1 MKNAILALLLAVVIG
16 GTAAFY
22 RPAVPYQVPAAEVNH
37 AVFIP
42 RGGSV
47 EVFDAGLDNAE
58 IEADGNIT
66 PSRKC
71 GFCMGWSGQTNCP
84 VSGL

>member
-16 GTAAFY
+16 GTAALY
-22 RPAVPYQVPAAEVNH
+22 RPATPYQVPAEVNQ
-37 AVFIP
+37 AVFVP
-42 RGGSV
+42 RGGSSDF
-47 EVFDAGLDNAE
+47 FDSGLDNDE

-71 GFCMGWSGQTNCP
+71 GFCMG
-84 VSGL
+84 

>member
-1 MKNAILALLLAVVIG
+1 MKNAILTLLLAIVIG

-22 RPAVPYQVPAAEVNH
+22 RPATPYQVPAAEVH
-37 AVFIP
+37 QAVFIP
-42 RGGSV
+42 RGGSS
-47 EVFDAGLDNAE
+47 ESFDAGLDNDE
-58 IEADGNIT
+58 IETDDNIAA
-66 PSRKC
+66 SRKC

>member
-22 RPAVPYQVPAAEVNH
+22 RPATPYQIPAAEVH
-37 AVFIP
+37 QAVFVP
-42 RGGSV
+42 RGGSN
-47 EVFDAGLDNAE
+47 FDAGLDNDE

-71 GFCMGWSGQTNCP
+71 GFCMG
-84 VSGL
+84 

>member
-1 MKNAILALLLAVVIG
+1 MKNAILALLLAAVVVG

-22 RPAVPYQVPAAEVNH
+22 RPATPYQVPAAEVH
-37 AVFIP
+37 QAVFVP
-42 RGGSV
+42 RGSN
-47 EVFDAGLDNAE
+47 FDAGLDNEE

-71 GFCMGWSGQTNCP
+71 GFCMG
-84 VSGL
+84 